1 MAKQVIICVD
11 DEEIVLWSLKRELNE
26 ALGDEYLL
34 ETAESGE
41 ETLEVFQELVAD
53 GYEIPLVI
61 SDHIMLD
68 MKGDELLQ
76 HIHAISPKTLKI
88 MLTGQADLEA
98 VTNAVNYA
106 NLYRYIAKPWE
117 KTDLDLTVK
126 EALRRYAQ
134 EKQLAEQH
142 VILQNKNTILEQQVR
157 ERTAELKAA
166 NASKDKF
173 FSIIAH
179 DLRAPFTGLLG
190 LTQLFL
196 EHFDEFSPDDIK
208 DSLQS
213 LLMTVKTVY
222 TLIENLLT
230 WSRLQQGVMEYVP
243 QEIALKK
250 IVASNFSVFTPTAE
264 QKQITL
270 KNLIPDQIL
279 AYADHNMVHTVV
291 RNLIS
296 NALKFTHAGGS
307 IDVSAR
313 LAETSVEVAVADTG
327 MGIPPKDLAKLFR
340 IDVKYRNVGTAGEE
354 GSGLGLIL

>member
-1 MAKQVIICVD
+1 MAQQVIICVD

-26 ALGDEYLL
+26 TLGEEYLL

-41 ETLEVFQELVAD
+41 EALEVFQELVKN

-61 SDHIMLD
+61 SDHIMYA

-76 HIHAISPKTLKI
+76 HIHALSPKTLKI

-98 VTNAVNYA
+98 VTHAVNYA

-117 KTDLDLTVK
+117 KTDLDLTIK

-134 EKQLAEQH
+134 EKQLAEQQ
-142 VILQNKNTILEQQVR
+142 VILQNMNTILEQQVK
-157 ERTAELKAA
+157 ERTAELEAA

-179 DLRAPFTGLLG
+179 DLRTPFTGLLG

-196 EHFDEFSPDDIK
+196 EHFEEFSPDDIK

-213 LLMTVKTVY
+213 LLTTVKTVY
-222 TLIENLLT
+222 TLLENLLT
-230 WSRLQQGVMEYVP
+230 WSRLQQGVMEYIP
-243 QEIALKK
+243 QEILLAKL
-250 IVASNFSVFTPTAE
+250 VAYNFSLLTPTAE

-270 KNLIPDQIL
+270 QNLIPDQTR
-279 AYADHNMVHTVV
+279 AYADLNMVNTVV

-296 NALKFTHAGGS
+296 NALKFTYVGGS

-313 LAETSVEVAVADTG
+313 LRGNICRSCRRRYGD
-327 MGIPPKDLAKLFR
+327 
-340 IDVKYRNVGTAGEE
+340 RNSAE
-354 GSGLGLIL
+354 GSGEVVSD